1 MKNKICLLYWLLAF
15 LSPVLRRQ
23 SNNDYRFVNTIGG
36 TFRRLLSR
44 AALGDTVRY
53 KPVLH
58 FASGNGDELDLA
70 YEWTF
75 AGKTIGDELN
85 LEWIVDT
92 VATGQVILR
101 VTDRANGL
109 VYSNQKSLRID
120 SPYKSKGWMILSE
133 KNGQSSLGFVR
144 EMITAYEM
152 DDLGIYCVFDNQTFP
167 DVYEETNGEVLG
179 SGPVRISRAF
189 SRTAPGSL
197 LILQGSSG
205 LYRYRREYFIAR
217 YLSVGDFMDR
227 YSRNSSNR

>member
-1 MKNKICLLYWLLAF
+1 MKNKIYLLYWLLAF
-15 LSPVLRRQ
+15 LSVGCYDDKG
-23 SNNDYRFVNTIGG
+23 NNDYRFVNTIEVEPFGQD
-36 TFRRLLSR
+36 SYPW

-167 DVYEETNGEVLG
+167 DVYEETNGEVLVVVR
-179 SGPVRISRAF
+179 SG
-189 SRTAPGSL
+189 
-197 LILQGSSG
+197 
-205 LYRYRREYFIAR
+205 
-217 YLSVGDFMDR
+217 
-227 YSRNSSNR
+227 

>member
-1 MKNKICLLYWLLAF
+1 MEPFGQDSYPW
-15 LSPVLRRQ
+15 
-23 SNNDYRFVNTIGG
+23 
-36 TFRRLLSR
+36 

-167 DVYEETNGEVLG
+167 DVYEETNGEV
-179 SGPVRISRAF
+179 SFFNSHPF
-189 SRTAPGSL
+189 DK
-197 LILQGSSG
+197 
-205 LYRYRREYFIAR
+205 
-217 YLSVGDFMDR
+217 LSV
-227 YSRNSSNR
+227 YEQ